1 MDVWGLGPE
10 GLLSDWLLLSVVVVL
25 VVAEGRGNFCF
36 FRKPGT
42 APPSNVMA
50 VAL

>member
-1 MDVWGLGPE
+1 MDVWGLSPE
-10 GLLSDWLLLSVVVVL
+10 GLLSDWLLLSVVVVVGI
-25 VVAEGRGNFCF
+25 VVF

>member
-1 MDVWGLGPE
+1 MDVWGLSPE
-10 GLLSDWLLLSVVVVL
+10 GLLSDWLLLSVVVV
-25 VVAEGRGNFCF
+25 VVGENCCF

>member
-25 VVAEGRGNFCF
+25 VVDGGGGGEGEFLF
-36 FRKPGT
+36 FP
-42 APPSNVMA
+42 
-50 VAL
+50 